1 MPDQSFLNWPFF
13 DAGHRGLAREF
24 EAWAD
29 NKLEPL
35 LAEEHALGDDDDA
48 LDAVTRKMVTALAAG
63 GWLEFCIPAAYGG
76 RNAGL
81 ELRSLCLLR
90 ESLARRSGLADFAF
104 GMQGLGSAPISLFG
118 SDAQCRHYLPDIAAG
133 KRIAAFALSEKDAGS
148 NPAEMTT
155 TAAAD
160 GDGFVLNG
168 AKAWIS
174 NAGLAAQYVVFARTG
189 EGPGAKGISAF
200 IVDDGTPGL
209 AVGERISVIAPH
221 PLGTITLTDCR
232 VPRTRL
238 LGKPGQGFAIALATL
253 DTFRSTVGAA
263 ALGLARRALD
273 EALARTGERMIGGQP
288 LGAYQLTQAKIADMS
303 VMVDTAA
310 LLIYRAAWTKD
321 TTGGRIDREAAM
333 AKLHATESAQSVV
346 DQAVQLFGGLG
357 VTSGMPVERLYR
369 EVRALR
375 IYEGTSE
382 IQKLII
388 ATQVRRAFEAG
399 RGSGE

>member
-1 MPDQSFLNWPFF
+1 M
-13 DAGHRGLAREF
+13 
-24 EAWAD
+24 
-29 NKLEPL
+29 
-35 LAEEHALGDDDDA
+35 
-48 LDAVTRKMVTALAAG
+48 
-63 GWLEFCIPAAYGG
+63 
-76 RNAGL
+76 
-81 ELRSLCLLR
+81 
-90 ESLARRSGLADFAF
+90 
-104 GMQGLGSAPISLFG
+104 
-118 SDAQCRHYLPDIAAG
+118 
-133 KRIAAFALSEKDAGS
+133 SEKDAGS

-155 TAAAD
+155 TAVAD

-200 IVDDGTPGL
+200 IVDAGTPGL

-232 VPRTRL
+232 VPRAGL
-238 LGKPGQGFAIALATL
+238 LGEPGQGFAIALTTL

-273 EALARTGERMIGGQP
+273 EALARTGERMIGGRP
-288 LGAYQLTQAKIADMS
+288 LGGYQLTQAKIADMS
-303 VMVDTAA
+303 VMVDSAA

-321 TTGGRIDREAAM
+321 TTGGRINREAAM

-346 DQAVQLFGGLG
+346 DHAVQLFGGLG

-399 RGSGE
+399 RDSGE